1 MKVELFTTKKNKP
14 PTFPDIAI
22 ETKAQ
27 ITGTLEK
34 VGMEK
39 VELALKLQSSEG
51 EVTLIPAFANLYVSL
66 DAPHKKGIHMS
77 RLLLQAHK
85 TFDEKPLSYKSLGD
99 LVKKLKESHI
109 DMSLNAFVEIQFDYM
124 LRRPALVSD
133 NNAWRSYPVVLK
145 AEINHADEISFTTSI
160 RITYSSTCPCSAAL
174 SRQLIQEEFLKTFGD
189 QTPSITDIYNWLGKE
204 ESQVATPHS
213 QRSYADIDF
222 MHTGEPK
229 INDND
234 ENTEIENCDQSL
246 NLDEIIDGLEKAIS
260 TPVQAAVKRED
271 EQEFA
276 RLNGRNFMFSE
287 DAARRLKFFC
297 ESLENLSDFSIKV
310 QHLESLHAHN
320 AVAFARKSS
329 S

>member
-1 MKVELFTTKKNKP
+1 MKVELFTTKKNKS

-51 EVTLIPAFANLYVSL
+51 KLTQIPAFANLYVSL

-85 TFDEKPLSYKSLGD
+85 TFDEKALSYKSLGD

-109 DMSLNAFVEIQFDYM
+109 DMSLNAFVEIEFDYM

-133 NNAWRSYPVVLK
+133 NDAWRSYPVVLK

-189 QTPSITDIYNWLGKE
+189 KAPSVTDIYSWLGKE

-213 QRSYADIDF
+213 QRSYADINF
-222 MHTGEPK
+222 MHTGESK
-229 INDND
+229 INDDN
-234 ENTEIENCDQSL
+234 ENAEIEDSEQSL
-246 NLDEIIDGLEKAIS
+246 NLDEMIDGLEKAIS

>member
-1 MKVELFTTKKNKP
+1 MKVELLTKEKTKLP
-14 PTFPDIAI
+14 IFPDIAI
-22 ETKAQ
+22 ETKAK

-51 EVTLIPAFANLYVSL
+51 EVIQIPAFANLYVSL

-85 TFDEKPLSYKSLGD
+85 TFDEEALSYESLGD
-99 LVKKLKESHI
+99 LVKKLKESHA
-109 DMSLNAFVEIQFDYM
+109 DMSLNAFVEIEFDYM

-133 NNAWRSYPVVLK
+133 NDAWRSYPVVLK

-189 QTPSITDIYNWLGKE
+189 KAPSVTDIYNWLGKE

-213 QRSYADIDF
+213 QRSYADVDF
-222 MHTGEPK
+222 MHTEKSKLHGTARKPASSSE
-229 INDND
+229 
-234 ENTEIENCDQSL
+234 SL
-246 NLDEIIDGLEKAIS
+246 NLDGMIDGLEKAIS

-287 DAARRLKFFC
+287 DAARKLKFFC

>member
-1 MKVELFTTKKNKP
+1 MKVELLTTKKNKLP
-14 PTFPDIAI
+14 LFPDIAI
-22 ETKAQ
+22 DTKAK

-39 VELALKLQSSEG
+39 VELALKFQSDSG
-51 EVTLIPAFANLYVSL
+51 EITQIPAFANLYVSL
-66 DAPHKKGIHMS
+66 DAPHNKGIHMS

-85 TFDEKPLSYKSLGD
+85 TFDEEALSYKSLGD
-99 LVKKLKESHI
+99 LVKKLKESHV

-133 NNAWRSYPVVLK
+133 NDAWRSYPVVLK

-189 QTPSITDIYNWLGKE
+189 QAPSVTDIYNWLGKE

-213 QRSYADIDF
+213 QRSYADINF
-222 MHTGEPK
+222 MHTGESK
-229 INDND
+229 FNETTRKRTSASN
-234 ENTEIENCDQSL
+234 SL
-246 NLDEIIDGLEKAIS
+246 NLDKMIDGLEKAIS

-297 ESLENLSDFSIKV
+297 ESLEYLSDFSIKV

>member
-1 MKVELFTTKKNKP
+1 MKVELLTEEKTKLP
-14 PTFPDIAI
+14 IFPDITI

-51 EVTLIPAFANLYVSL
+51 EVIQIPAFANLYVSL
-66 DAPHKKGIHMS
+66 DTPHKKGIHMS

-85 TFDEKPLSYKSLGD
+85 TFDEEALSYESLGD
-99 LVKKLKESHI
+99 LVKKLKESHA
-109 DMSLNAFVEIQFDYM
+109 DMSLNAFVEIEFDYM

-133 NNAWRSYPVVLK
+133 NDAWRSYPVVLK

-189 QTPSITDIYNWLGKE
+189 KAPSVTDIYNWLGKE

-213 QRSYADIDF
+213 QRSYADVDF
-222 MHTGEPK
+222 MHTGESK
-229 INDND
+229 
-234 ENTEIENCDQSL
+234 L
-246 NLDEIIDGLEKAIS
+246 NLDEMIDGLEKAIS

-287 DAARRLKFFC
+287 DAARKLKFFC

-329 S
+329 N

>member
-1 MKVELFTTKKNKP
+1 MKVELLTKEKTKLP
-14 PTFPDIAI
+14 IFPDIAI
-22 ETKAQ
+22 ETKAK

-51 EVTLIPAFANLYVSL
+51 EVIQIPAFANLYVSL

-85 TFDEKPLSYKSLGD
+85 TFDEEALSYESLGD
-99 LVKKLKESHI
+99 LVKKLKESHA
-109 DMSLNAFVEIQFDYM
+109 DMSLNAFVEIEFDYM

-133 NNAWRSYPVVLK
+133 NDAWRSYPVVLK
-145 AEINHADEISFTTSI
+145 AEINHVDEISFTTSI

-189 QTPSITDIYNWLGKE
+189 KAPSVTDIYNWLGKE

-213 QRSYADIDF
+213 QRSYADVDF
-222 MHTGEPK
+222 MHTGESK
-229 INDND
+229 
-234 ENTEIENCDQSL
+234 L
-246 NLDEIIDGLEKAIS
+246 NLDEMIDGLEKAIS

-287 DAARRLKFFC
+287 DAARKLKFFC

>member
-1 MKVELFTTKKNKP
+1 
-14 PTFPDIAI
+14 
-22 ETKAQ
+22 
-27 ITGTLEK
+27 
-34 VGMEK
+34 
-39 VELALKLQSSEG
+39 
-51 EVTLIPAFANLYVSL
+51 
-66 DAPHKKGIHMS
+66 
-77 RLLLQAHK
+77 
-85 TFDEKPLSYKSLGD
+85 
-99 LVKKLKESHI
+99 
-109 DMSLNAFVEIQFDYM
+109 
-124 LRRPALVSD
+124 
-133 NNAWRSYPVVLK
+133 VVLK
-145 AEINHADEISFTTSI
+145 AEINHVDEISFTTSI

-189 QTPSITDIYNWLGKE
+189 KAPSVTDIYNWLGKE

-213 QRSYADIDF
+213 QRSYADVDF
-222 MHTGEPK
+222 LHTGESK
-229 INDND
+229 LSGTARKRKSSS
-234 ENTEIENCDQSL
+234 ESL
-246 NLDEIIDGLEKAIS
+246 NLDEMIDGLEKAIS

-297 ESLENLSDFSIKV
+297 ESLEYLSDFSIKV

>member
-1 MKVELFTTKKNKP
+1 MKVELLTTKKNKSP
-14 PTFPDIAI
+14 LFPDIAI

-27 ITGTLEK
+27 IKGTLEK

-39 VELALKLQSSEG
+39 VELALKLQSNDG
-51 EVTLIPAFANLYVSL
+51 EITQIPAFANLYVSL

-85 TFDEKPLSYKSLGD
+85 TFDEETLSYESLGN
-99 LVKKLKESHI
+99 LVKKLKESHV
-109 DMSLNAFVEIQFDYM
+109 DMSLNAFIEIQFDYM

-133 NNAWRSYPVVLK
+133 NDAWRSYPVILK

-189 QTPSITDIYNWLGKE
+189 KAPSVTDIYNWLGKE

-213 QRSYADIDF
+213 QRSYADVDF
-222 MHTGEPK
+222 MHTGEPTAQK
-229 INDND
+229 HTSSNN
-234 ENTEIENCDQSL
+234 SL
-246 NLDEIIDGLEKAIS
+246 NLDEMIDGLEKAIS

-297 ESLENLSDFSIKV
+297 ESLENISDFSIKV

>member
-1 MKVELFTTKKNKP
+1 MKVELLTKEKTKLP
-14 PTFPDIAI
+14 IFPDIAI
-22 ETKAQ
+22 ETKAK

-51 EVTLIPAFANLYVSL
+51 EVIQIPAFANLYVSL

-85 TFDEKPLSYKSLGD
+85 TFDEEALSYESLGG
-99 LVKKLKESHI
+99 LVKKLKESHA
-109 DMSLNAFVEIQFDYM
+109 DMSLNAFVEIEFDYM

-133 NNAWRSYPVVLK
+133 NDAWRSYPVVLK
-145 AEINHADEISFTTSI
+145 AEINHADKISFTTSI

-189 QTPSITDIYNWLGKE
+189 KAPSVTDIYNWLGKE

-213 QRSYADIDF
+213 QRSYADVDF
-222 MHTGEPK
+222 MHTGESK
-229 INDND
+229 
-234 ENTEIENCDQSL
+234 L
-246 NLDEIIDGLEKAIS
+246 NLDEMIDGLEKAIS

-287 DAARRLKFFC
+287 DAARKLKLFC

>member
-1 MKVELFTTKKNKP
+1 
-14 PTFPDIAI
+14 
-22 ETKAQ
+22 
-27 ITGTLEK
+27 
-34 VGMEK
+34 
-39 VELALKLQSSEG
+39 
-51 EVTLIPAFANLYVSL
+51 
-66 DAPHKKGIHMS
+66 
-77 RLLLQAHK
+77 
-85 TFDEKPLSYKSLGD
+85 
-99 LVKKLKESHI
+99 
-109 DMSLNAFVEIQFDYM
+109 MSLNAFVEIEFDYM

-133 NNAWRSYPVVLK
+133 NDAWRSYPVVLK
-145 AEINHADEISFTTSI
+145 AEINHADKISFTTSI

-189 QTPSITDIYNWLGKE
+189 KAPSVTDIYNWLGKE

-213 QRSYADIDF
+213 QRSYADVDF
-222 MHTGEPK
+222 MHTGESK
-229 INDND
+229 
-234 ENTEIENCDQSL
+234 L
-246 NLDEIIDGLEKAIS
+246 NLDEMIDGLEKAIS

-287 DAARRLKFFC
+287 DAARKLKLFC

-329 S
+329 N

>member
-1 MKVELFTTKKNKP
+1 MKAKLLTKEEIKLSI
-14 PTFPDIAI
+14 FPDIAI
-22 ETKAQ
+22 ETRAI

-39 VELALKLQSSEG
+39 VELAIKLQSGDG
-51 EVTLIPAFANLYVSL
+51 EITQIPAFANLYVSL
-66 DAPHKKGIHMS
+66 DDPHKKGIHMS

-85 TFDEKPLSYKSLGD
+85 IFDEEILSYKSLGN
-99 LVKKLKESHI
+99 LVRKLKESQA
-109 DMSLNAFVEIQFDYM
+109 DMSLSAFVEIQFDYM
-124 LRRPALVSD
+124 LRRPALVS
-133 NNAWRSYPVVLK
+133 NNDAWRSYPVVLK
-145 AEINHADEISFTTSI
+145 AEINHLDEISFTTSI

-174 SRQLIQEEFLKTFGD
+174 SRQLIQEEFLKIFSD
-189 QTPSITDIYNWLGKE
+189 KAPSVTDIYNWLGRE

-222 MHTGEPK
+222 MHTEESK
-229 INDND
+229 LH
-234 ENTEIENCDQSL
+234 ENAEIGVWQQSL
-246 NLDEIIDGLEKAIS
+246 NLDEMIDGLEKAIA

-287 DAARRLKFFC
+287 DAARKLKFFC